1 MKKGIKIFLSA
12 LLLFFGIVVFAFN
25 TSESPKKIKI
35 KITAKLHK
43 PSLDCKRGFGLCDV
57 NVDIDWERLAGV
69 PGEAE
74 LDGNTLTV
82 NFTRDIVGSD
92 PSLVRENTSVMTITE
107 EDALSLSQATAEK
120 LGQSAV
126 KIKPGIYKV
135 DYSTNRF
142 GTIIFNVDVTK

>member
-1 MKKGIKIFLSA
+1 MKKGIKILLSA

-43 PSLDCKRGFGLCDV
+43 QTEDCKRAFGICDV
-57 NVDIDWERLAGV
+57 NIDIDWERLAGV

-74 LDGNTLTV
+74 LDGNTLTL

-92 PSLVRENTSVMTITE
+92 PSLARENTSVMTITE
-107 EDALSLSQATAEK
+107 EDALSLSPATAER
-120 LGQSAV
+120 LGQSSIN
-126 KIKPGIYKV
+126 IKPGIYKV

-142 GTIIFNVDVTK
+142 GTVIFNVEVTK